1 MNSSGGNHLYY
12 GDNLSVLRES
22 IADGSV
28 DLVYLDPPFNSN
40 ATYSHLFK
48 DEAGQVS
55 GAQIAAF
62 DDTWHWDDM
71 ISGQALI
78 ELRDSPYQEAAK
90 MLDAMVGF
98 LGKNPMTAYLAM
110 MAVRLVELHRVLKDT
125 GSLYLHC
132 DPTASHYLK
141 ILLDAVFGAKN
152 FVNEISWHRTTAK
165 ADYKQGAKHFP
176 RVRDIILRYKK
187 EGKGEIVFNQPFGAY
202 DEEYVRKKYTGID
215 PNGRRYMLDNLTGP
229 GGAAKGNAYYEVMG
243 VSRHWR
249 YSKENMDRLIREGR
263 IVQPKP
269 GGVPRYKRYLDEM
282 PGVPCSDDWDDIRPI
297 NSQAQERLGYPT
309 QKPVAL
315 LERILNASSNPND
328 VVLDPFCGCGTTV
341 HAAQKL
347 GRQWIGID
355 ITHLAINLIE
365 TRLFDAFE
373 GQAQF
378 TVHGVPQ
385 DIGGARDFF
394 DRDDKTK
401 KEFEK
406 WACGLIKAY
415 PQGGGRKGADGGID
429 GLFRFGPAKEHTAI
443 VSVKGG
449 RNVGVGMVR
458 DLDAVV
464 TEQNA
469 QIGIL
474 LTLTPAT
481 KPMIDWA
488 RGAGTLQID
497 GFDPVPRLQIVT
509 IEEAMTHGPR
519 AVNTP
524 LRHGSPYKKAA
535 REEDARAQGALDL

>member
-1 MNSSGGNHLYY
+1 MNHLYY
-12 GDNLSVLRES
+12 GDNLTVLREH
-22 IADGSV
+22 IADASV
-28 DLVYLDPPFNSN
+28 DLIYLDPPFNSN

-48 DEAGQVS
+48 DESGQVS

-71 ISGQALI
+71 VSGQALI
-78 ELRDSPYQEAAK
+78 ELRDSPYQDAAK

-110 MAVRLVELHRVLKDT
+110 MAVRLVELHRVLRPT

-152 FVNEISWHRTTAK
+152 YVNEISWHRTTAK

-187 EGKGEIVFNQPFGAY
+187 EGKGDIVFNQPFGAY
-202 DEEYVRKKYTGID
+202 DEEYVRKKYTGVD
-215 PNGRRYMLDNLTGP
+215 PNGRQYMLDNLTGP

-249 YSKENMDRLIREGR
+249 YSKENMNRLIKEGR

-315 LERILNASSNPND
+315 LERILNASSNEGD

-347 GRQWIGID
+347 GRAWIGID

-365 TRLFDAFE
+365 TRLYDAFE
-373 GQAQF
+373 GAAEF

-385 DIGGARDFF
+385 DIGGAQEFF

-415 PQGGGRKGADGGID
+415 PQGCGKKGADGGID
-429 GLFRFGPAKEHTAI
+429 GLFRFGPAKEHVAI

-449 RNVGVGMVR
+449 KSVGVGMVR

-464 TEQNA
+464 TEQKA

-474 LTLTPAT
+474 LTLTPPT
-481 KPMIDWA
+481 GPMVDWA
-488 RGAGTLQID
+488 KGAGTFQVD
-497 GFDPVPRLQIVT
+497 GFDPVPRLQIITV
-509 IEEAMTHGPR
+509 EEAMEKGPR

-524 LRHGSPYKKAA
+524 LRHGSPYKRAA
-535 REEDARAQGALDL
+535 REDDTRAQGALDL